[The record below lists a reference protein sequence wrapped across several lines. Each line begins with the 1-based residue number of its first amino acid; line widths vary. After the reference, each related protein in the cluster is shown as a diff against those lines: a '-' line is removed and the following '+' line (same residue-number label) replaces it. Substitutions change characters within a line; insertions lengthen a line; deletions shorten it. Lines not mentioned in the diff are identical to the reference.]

1 MLEQGEKMRKLG
13 VLFLLLFSQTIA
25 AGNFDCSVV
34 YDEYDSLMNKNFI
47 VNPSNYVRT
56 EENKISRF
64 AYNSRQ
70 KGQFTLKDGRK
81 GMGIATFRTN
91 SNSFGKFL
99 YTWGAPFNNG
109 NPSLILKDVVV
120 YGRVMDGY
128 RPRKIRKIIVPSSYT
143 VDLDT
148 FQVGATAESDIWFH
162 NINGR
167 TMFLETR
174 NGADLHFPMESMCQ

>member
-1 MLEQGEKMRKLG
+1 MRKLG
-13 VLFLLLFSQTIA
+13 VLFLLLLSQTIA

-56 EENKISRF
+56 KENKISRF

-70 KGQFTLKDGRK
+70 KGQFTLKDGGK
-81 GMGIATFRTN
+81 GMGVPLFELTEIVWKISIHVGR
-91 SNSFGKFL
+91 S
-99 YTWGAPFNNG
+99 FNNG

-120 YGRVMDGY
+120 YGHYYGWL
-128 RPRKIRKIIVPSSYT
+128 PTKKNKKIIVPSSYT

-174 NGADLHFPMESMCQ
+174 NGPTSTFQWNRCVNKV